1 MSCCHDQLVVGCP
14 EDQAEEVATFAGE
27 VMVIGMDRAVN
38 QRLAANHHERVS
50 VDADVEILQSW
61 GAA

>member
-1 MSCCHDQLVVGCP
+1 MSCCHDELVVECP

-27 VMVIGMDRAVN
+27 VMVARMDREVN
-38 QRLAANHHERVS
+38 QGLAANHHERVS

-61 GAA
+61 GAG